1 MSQTNADGAHIGVL
15 DGLRGLAALWV
26 LLSHV
31 SILVGM
37 SSVPVL
43 SWGGSAVDLFM
54 MISGFL
60 MAHHYLDR
68 YQTKAW
74 NAPRTWMHFWTKRWF
89 RIAPAYFILL
99 GLALVLGPT
108 LGEFRTEIATHYPWT
123 ATRPERYLDRS
134 WTNVLTHVTFIFG
147 AFPQF
152 AFRTPLPDWS
162 IGLEMQFYAALPFL
176 MLVLGPRLRRW
187 RTMLVVLSTFVLSIA
202 FRGVYAL
209 FEMPSFLL
217 IKLPVFMVGV
227 LVAYG
232 LAHKKM
238 GLPILLV
245 SLIALLNVV
254 RVHNAEAVLFA
265 IMAMGFCVL
274 LAGQHLQGWGG
285 VHRALQP
292 LREAFASRYGTFAG
306 DYAYSIYL
314 LHLLLL
320 LPLAA
325 LLLRQ
330 SWFVNLNTWER
341 WSLESLL
348 LLPPCLLACWLVHHL
363 IEQPGIKVGVL
374 VAERFRGRSA
384 Q

>member
-1 MSQTNADGAHIGVL
+1 MSQMTADGQHIGAL

-31 SILVGM
+31 GILVGM
-37 SSVPVL
+37 PSVPVL

-60 MAHHYLDR
+60 MAHHYLGR

-99 GLALVLGPT
+99 GLALLLGPT
-108 LGEFRTEIATHYPWT
+108 LGEFRTEIAAHYPWT

-134 WTNVLTHVTFIFG
+134 WTNVAAHLTFIFG

-176 MLVLGPRLRRW
+176 MLVLGPGLRTW
-187 RTMLVVLSTFVLSIA
+187 RTVLVVLSTFVLSIS
-202 FRGVYAL
+202 FRGFYAL
-209 FEMPSFLL
+209 FDMPSFLL

-232 LAHKKM
+232 LAHRKM

-245 SLIALLNVV
+245 SLISLLNLV
-254 RVHNAEAVLFA
+254 RIHNAEAVLFA
-265 IMAMGFCVL
+265 IMAAGFCVL
-274 LAGQHLQGWGG
+274 LAGQHLPGLRTL
-285 VHRALQP
+285 HRALQP
-292 LREAFASRYGTFAG
+292 LREALGSRYGAIAG

-314 LHLLLL
+314 LHLLFL

-325 LLLRQ
+325 VLLRH
-330 SWFVNLNTWER
+330 SWFADLGAWQR
-341 WSLESLL
+341 WSLASLL
-348 LLPPCLLACWLVHHL
+348 VLPPCLLACWLLHHFV
-363 IEQPGIKVGVL
+363 EQPGINVGKR
-374 VAERFRGRSA
+374 VAERFRGCSEA
-384 Q
+384 